1 MDAAAELKAISVVIL
16 YDRSSEK
23 WFDQRNYTI
32 HNEAARARSKLGTLG
47 GFYFPGRP
55 LNWTD
60 RNAEPREKHRD
71 LILESD
77 LTTGFRWN
85 KK

>member
-55 LNWTD
+55 LN
-60 RNAEPREKHRD
+60 
-71 LILESD
+71 
-77 LTTGFRWN
+77 
-85 KK
+85 

>member
-60 RNAEPREKHRD
+60 RTLSLEKAQRPDFRIWLNHRV
-71 LILESD
+71 
-77 LTTGFRWN
+77 
-85 KK
+85 